1 MSANPNI
8 IETVAPVAPRPKRNR
23 ILALIAA
30 VVILAGIAYAVWYFL
45 VGIRFESTDD
55 AYVAGNVVQIT
66 PEISGTVVSIK
77 ADDTDTVK
85 AGEPLVLL
93 NKADAQVALDQAE
106 AQLAQAVREVHTM
119 YANNG
124 TLDANIAAKDADVLK
139 AKAELERAQDD
150 YKRRQALVAT
160 GAVSAEE
167 MQHVEAEL
175 ADAKS
180 LLAAAQAGVV
190 AAREQLASNKTLT
203 EGTTVEQHPNVLRAA
218 ARVREA
224 YLGVARSTLLAPL
237 SGQVAKRSVQ
247 VGQRVQPGEPLMAV
261 VPLDHLWIDA
271 NFKEVQLRN
280 MRIGQSVTLEADL
293 YGGKTE
299 YHGTVLGLSA
309 GTGGAFS
316 LLPAQNATGNWIKVV
331 QRVPVRLGLDPKELH
346 DHPLRIGL
354 SMVAKVDVSDQ
365 SGPQLAATSGPNAAL
380 QTEVVQAQPADADA
394 IVNRIIAANLGTK
407 VSTVSP
413 TGTSGATVISS
424 RSVKQANNA
433 RIAARN

>member
-1 MSANPNI
+1 MSSNPNI
-8 IETVAPVAPRPKRNR
+8 VETAPPATSKPKRNR
-23 ILALIAA
+23 ILGVMAA
-30 VVILAGIAYAVWYFL
+30 VVILAGLGYAVWYFL
-45 VGIRFESTDD
+45 VGLHYESTDD

-85 AGEPLVLL
+85 AGQPVVLL
-93 NKADAQVALDQAE
+93 NQADGQVALDQAE
-106 AQLAQAVREVHTM
+106 AQLGQAVREVRTL

-124 TLDANIAAKDADVLK
+124 TLDANIAAREADVLK
-139 AKAELERAQDD
+139 AKAELERAEDD

-167 MQHVEAEL
+167 MQHVESEL
-175 ADAKS
+175 ANAKS
-180 LLAAAQAGVV
+180 LVAAAQAAAV

-203 EGTTVEQHPNVLRAA
+203 EGTTVEQHPNVMRAA

-224 YLGVARSTLLAPL
+224 YLAVARTTLLAPV

-247 VGQRVQPGEPLMAV
+247 VGQRVQPGEPLMAI
-261 VPLDHLWIDA
+261 VPLDNLWVDA
-271 NFKEVQLRN
+271 NFKEVQLRK
-280 MRIGQSVTLEADL
+280 MRVGQTVTLEADL
-293 YGGKTE
+293 YGSKAE
-299 YHGTVLGLSA
+299 YHGTVVGLSA

-331 QRVPVRLGLDPKELH
+331 QRVPVRLALDPKELA

-365 SGPQLAATSGPNAAL
+365 SGPQLASAKASSSAL
-380 QTEVVQAQPADADA
+380 QSEVVQAQPADADA
-394 IVNRIIAANLGTK
+394 IVSRIIAANLGTK
-407 VSTVSP
+407 VSAANP
-413 TGTSGATVISS
+413 TASSGAALISA
-424 RSVKQANNA
+424 KE
-433 RIAARN
+433 AAQPNRQVALRN